1 MAKRKITIELSDET
15 IAVIE
20 RLKVDELSL
29 EEVIPKFIDAGI
41 VDAITSGESTNPLA
55 RLMDRIMSSFAGS
68 NKGKVDD
75 DLAPSTTIKMMRINE
90 NGEPEEV
97 NISEL
102 PAEISGRISQMEETV
117 KEGLKN
123 GKSINEIM
131 AGMGAVYC
139 NNLEEVVERAT
150 RHKTEIVSD
159 GNVIHFPTTKLS

>member
-15 IAVIE
+15 IAGIE

-29 EEVIPKFIDAGI
+29 EEVIPHFIDAGI

-55 RLMDRIMSSFAGS
+55 RLMDRIMSSFTGS

-102 PAEISGRISQMEETV
+102 PAEISGHISQM

-131 AGMGAVYC
+131 EGMGAVHC
-139 NNLEEVVERAT
+139 NNLGEVVERAT

>member
-41 VDAITSGESTNPLA
+41 VDAITGGESTNPLA
-55 RLMDRIMSSFAGS
+55 RLMDRIMSSFTGS

-102 PAEISGRISQMEETV
+102 PAEISGHISQMEETV

-131 AGMGAVYC
+131 AGMGAVHC
-139 NNLEEVVERAT
+139 NNLEEVVELAT

-159 GNVIHFPTTKLS
+159 GNLIHFPTTKLS

>member
-1 MAKRKITIELSDET
+1 MATRKFTIELSEET

-20 RLKVDELSL
+20 RLKLDEVTIEEAIPRFVDM
-29 EEVIPKFIDAGI
+29 GI

-55 RLMDRIMSSFAGS
+55 RLMDRIMSSFTGS

-102 PAEISGRISQMEETV
+102 PAEISGHISQMEETV

-131 AGMGAVYC
+131 AGMGAVHC
-139 NNLEEVVERAT
+139 NNLEEVVELAT

>member
-55 RLMDRIMSSFAGS
+55 RLMDRIMSSFTGS

-102 PAEISGRISQMEETV
+102 PAEISGHISQMEEAV

-131 AGMGAVYC
+131 EGMGAVHC
-139 NNLEEVVERAT
+139 NNLGEVVKLAT

-159 GNVIHFPTTKLS
+159 GNLIHFPTTKLS

>member
-1 MAKRKITIELSDET
+1 MAKRKFTIELSEET

-20 RLKVDELSL
+20 RLKLDEVTIEEAIPRFVD
-29 EEVIPKFIDAGI
+29 KGI
-41 VDAITSGESTNPLA
+41 VDAITSGESTNPLT
-55 RLMDRIMSSFAGS
+55 RLMDRIMSSFTGS

-102 PAEISGRISQMEETV
+102 PAEISGHISQMEETV

-131 AGMGAVYC
+131 AGMGAVHC